1 MHTGL
6 TFGDNTSPSNWE
18 PIARARQQL
27 AQTLWHNPDIIH
39 KAAPYMP
46 PISFAAPVT
55 IEGRA
60 HFAIAI
66 PDSKNEGVFDKR
78 GKRQAPRYNHHVDD
92 NMYGDISEL
101 MPRAAAASIISL
113 YEIMGYPDG
122 KFPNPISWEKFGSD
136 YCHTRRVVGWEFNT
150 RTLTYTLPQD
160 KRESLKAML
169 EEWIPKTTC
178 NILEAATLHGTLAD
192 ASRAN
197 RQGRTLF
204 FGFQNALRR
213 AIQQRFNQIR
223 GYISRQGK
231 TKRHKAE
238 LPKHLHHRIDAMIA
252 RDIAALL
259 WSQKVKIPL
268 PPAVIGE
275 LAHVHSLIANHDYK
289 WEMQIGYVIPRD
301 PQFSSLGDACLDA
314 GGAFCHDLEFWFD
327 IQWSAKTK
335 QALAIDAIH
344 INVVEFTVVI
354 LQLAAVITILEE
366 AEPQPSIAKKFPSG
380 IPSLAKLL
388 IRTDNSP
395 SQNWA
400 HKVSSRPEQGQQMVH
415 LYAALLE
422 RTSIAVACTHIA
434 GKANSLADFISRPP
448 THLPSPAMRHQQ
460 IFEKEPKLT
469 SYRYFRPHP
478 EFLSNLESRLFS
490 EQWIETTTLPKLLGQ
505 FEAAESITSSFVTL

>member
-27 AQTLWHNPDIIH
+27 AQTLWHDPDIIH

-46 PISFAAPVT
+46 PISFAPPAT
-55 IEGRA
+55 IEERA
-60 HFAIAI
+60 QFAIAI
-66 PDSKNEGVFDKR
+66 PDSKNQGVFDKQ

-113 YEIMGYPDG
+113 YKIMGYPDG
-122 KFPNPISWEKFGSD
+122 KFPDPISWEKFRSA
-136 YCHTRRVVGWEFNT
+136 YSHTRRVVGWEFNT
-150 RTLTYTLPQD
+150 RTLTYTIPQD

-213 AIQQRFNQIR
+213 AIQHRFNQIR

-231 TKRHKAE
+231 TKRHMAE

-252 RDIAALL
+252 RDMAALL

-268 PPAVIGE
+268 SQAVIGE
-275 LAHVHSLIANHDYK
+275 LAHVHSLIANPDYK
-289 WEMQIGYVIPRD
+289 WEMQIGHVIPRD
-301 PQFSSLGDACLDA
+301 PQFTSLGDACWDA

-327 IQWSAKTK
+327 IQWSTKTK

-344 INVVEFTVVI
+344 INVMEFTVVI

-366 AEPQPSIAKKFPSG
+366 AEPQPSIAKKFPGG

-400 HKVSSRPEQGQQMVH
+400 HKVSSRSEQGQQMVH

-434 GKANSLADFISRPP
+434 GKTNSLADFISRPP

-460 IFEKEPKLT
+460 IFEKEPKLA

-478 EFLSNLESRLFS
+478 ELLSNLESRLFS
-490 EQWIETTTLPKLLGQ
+490 EQWIATTTLPKLLGQ
-505 FEAAESITSSFVTL
+505 FEAAESITSSFVIL